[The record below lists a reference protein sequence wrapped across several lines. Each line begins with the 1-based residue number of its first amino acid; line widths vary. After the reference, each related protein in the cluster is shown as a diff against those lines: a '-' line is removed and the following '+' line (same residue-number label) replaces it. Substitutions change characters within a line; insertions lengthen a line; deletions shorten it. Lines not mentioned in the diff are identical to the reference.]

1 MECTVAVYK
10 ERIEP
15 IPCHPT
21 YCEIILGI
29 QCIDIS
35 NIGINR
41 FGINRIGI
49 NRIGPCDI
57 TFFVNIN
64 FFIDGGVTILHI
76 NGSAF
81 TILHSCYS

>member
-1 MECTVAVYK
+1 MECTVAVYI

-21 YCEIILGI
+21 YCEFIFGI
-29 QCIDIS
+29 QCIGIS
-35 NIGINR
+35 NIGINH

-57 TFFVNIN
+57 TFFVNSN
-64 FFIDGGVTILHI
+64 FVIDGGVAILHI
-76 NGSAF
+76 NGSAL
-81 TILHSCYS
+81 TIHHSCYS